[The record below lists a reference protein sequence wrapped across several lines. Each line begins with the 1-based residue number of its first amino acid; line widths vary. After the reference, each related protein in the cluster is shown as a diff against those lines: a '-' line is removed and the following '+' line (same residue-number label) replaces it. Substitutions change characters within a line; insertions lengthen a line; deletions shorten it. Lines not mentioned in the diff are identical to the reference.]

1 MSVNL
6 YRGNRVAVILPCY
19 NEALVIATVIAGF
32 RAALP
37 EAEIYVFD
45 NASSDGTAAAAR
57 AAGARVHGVGLRGKG
72 NVVRRMFADVEADIY
87 LMADGDGT
95 YDASQARDLVNCLL
109 DEGLDMVVGTRQPA
123 DKAMAYRPGHAWGN
137 RMLTGTVAKVFGGGF
152 TDMLSGYRVLSRRF
166 VKSFPALSKGFEIE
180 AELTIHALELRAPYG
195 EVPTAYGTRVE
206 GSESKLGTIR
216 DGFAILKSI
225 LRLYVRERP
234 RQLYAAI
241 ALTGVIASL
250 LLTLPVITEFIET
263 GLVPRLPTAVL
274 GGLVMIAAFIS
285 GATAVIMDSVV
296 TGRAEAKR
304 LRYLEIPAVVDRAD
318 RTSG

>member
-1 MSVNL
+1 MSTNL

-19 NEALVIATVIAGF
+19 NEVLVVASVIAAF
-32 RAALP
+32 SEALP
-37 EAEIYVFD
+37 EAEIHVFD
-45 NASSDGTAAAAR
+45 NASTDGTAEAAR
-57 AAGARVHGVGLRGKG
+57 AAGAHVRHVGQRGKG

-87 LMADGDGT
+87 VMADGDGT
-95 YDASQARDLVNCLL
+95 YDAPKSRALVDRLL
-109 DEGLDMVVGTRQPA
+109 DDGLDMVVGTRQPVG
-123 DKAMAYRPGHAWGN
+123 DGLEYRPGHAWGN
-137 RMLTGTVAKVFGGGF
+137 RLLTGTVAQVFGGGF

-180 AELTIHALELRAPYG
+180 TELTIHALELRAPYG
-195 EVPTAYGTRVE
+195 EMQTAYGSRVE
-206 GSESKLGTIR
+206 GSVSKLGTIR

-234 RQLYAAI
+234 RQLYSTVAAAGI
-241 ALTGVIASL
+241 VVSV
-250 LLTLPVITEFIET
+250 LLTLPIFFEFFET

-274 GGLVMIAAFIS
+274 GGLIMIAAIVT

-304 LRYLEIPAVVDRAD
+304 LRYLDIPAVSERPKRA
-318 RTSG
+318 TS